1 MFLLFIRLVNIL
13 HGKVWVD
20 KQQQTL
26 DLVEEEVLDLHIM
39 DSVLLD
45 QIQPKEEFQEVVDLV
60 VQESL

>member
-1 MFLLFIRLVNIL
+1 MFLLIFRGVNIL

-45 QIQPKEEFQEVVDLV
+45 QMQPKEEFQGVVDLV
-60 VQESL
+60 VQES